1 MSKRPP
7 VDPAIIAMNAEA
19 LAIEF
24 AEKATDSLSKS
35 GLNVSEI
42 SRSADLIAHVIR
54 AGVGL
59 LQQEPGVQNMQDP
72 NAPFVAFD
80 LNHCYDVLDLLNY
93 GMIYASEKA
102 MSLKISGEP
111 KSVILQG
118 LAQDAFQQAKQLVSA
133 TVGQEATPELQ
144 FSKEQLQDWMG
155 QMVAGAFHHYLA
167 EYEKIHGPI
176 EPEEAPTQEA
186 GSRFQSLLQ
195 EEVSHVTHAPMQEG
209 TEHHATHS
217 LFSASSEEETSS
229 RHAAPYASV
238 TPEASWHALEE
249 PSSSDTAIK
258 LGALGLFLSTQSAEA
273 QQEWL
278 SQLSQDMA
286 TQVLYYMN
294 VENVASELPL
304 QAVIE
309 QLHNLKSTLHHLAH
323 DPEAQS
329 KRIKLQLCETLANPT
344 FRPLLEQLTQGER
357 SEIQRLF
364 KSAPLIHKHDDVYES
379 LPQWRQPL
387 ENALLQYYQTLL
399 AKL

>member
-1 MSKRPP
+1 MSQRPP

-19 LAIEF
+19 LALEF

-35 GLNVSEI
+35 GLSVGEI
-42 SRSADLIAHVIR
+42 KRSTDLIAHVIR

-59 LQQEPGVQNMQDP
+59 LQQDPGVQNIQDP

-102 MSLKISGEP
+102 MSLKITGEP

-176 EPEEAPTQEA
+176 EAEETPTQEA
-186 GSRFQSLLQ
+186 GSRFQSMLQ
-195 EEVSHVTHAPMQEG
+195 ENMPESKHSPLST
-209 TEHHATHS
+209 TEHHSTSS
-217 LFSASSEEETSS
+217 LFASPMEETSS
-229 RHAAPYASV
+229 SMSAVPH
-238 TPEASWHALEE
+238 
-249 PSSSDTAIK
+249 PSQAHPLSFHTENTQAQGSAIK
-258 LGALGLFLSTQSAEA
+258 LGALGLFLSTQPTEA

-309 QLHNLKSTLHHLAH
+309 QLHDLKNTLHHLAH

-387 ENALLQYYQTLL
+387 ETALLQYYHTLL